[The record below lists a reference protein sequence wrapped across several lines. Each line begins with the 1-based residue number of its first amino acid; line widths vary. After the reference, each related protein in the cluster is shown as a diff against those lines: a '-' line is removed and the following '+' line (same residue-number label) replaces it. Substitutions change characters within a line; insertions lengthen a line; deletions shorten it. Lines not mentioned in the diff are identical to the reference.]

1 VGTGHE
7 GALVEGDEGL
17 AVGGGALGEDD
28 HLRVVVLAK
37 LPLVRHLTTTTTTT
51 EQEVSGP
58 KGRRQRHGRRT
69 LGRAER

>member
-1 VGTGHE
+1 MGTGHE

-37 LPLVRHLTTTTTTT
+37 LPLVRRLLVVDDDND
-51 EQEVSGP
+51 ESRG
-58 KGRRQRHGRRT
+58 
-69 LGRAER
+69 